1 MRVHAIKHVPYE
13 GPGWITDWAFA
24 RSHDLKEVEITTG
37 ENVPGPT
44 QSDFLILLGGPMSV
58 HDGEKLP
65 WMQLERVRLADFIA
79 TGKPVL
85 GIGFGAQLLASV
97 LGGSVVKSDVREIG
111 WYDVRLKRETIRS
124 FHWHSETF
132 TLPPDTL
139 SIATSDLTVVQGFHR
154 GSKVMG
160 LQFHP
165 EVTEECVR
173 KLIENCG
180 GEIRPGA
187 EGEQSAQQILA
198 EAATGC
204 IGHRAFMFK
213 ILDLMVQR

>member
-1 MRVHAIKHVPYE
+1 MRVHAIKHVFYE

-24 RSHDLKEVEITTG
+24 RGHDLKEVDVVAG
-37 ENVPGPT
+37 QSVPGPT

-58 HDGEKLP
+58 HDGEHLP
-65 WMQLERVRLADFIA
+65 WMQLERVRVADFVA

-97 LGGSVVKSDVREIG
+97 LGGAVVKNHVREIG
-111 WYDVRLKRETIRS
+111 WYEVRLKRETIRS
-124 FHWHSETF
+124 FHWHAETF
-132 TLPPDTL
+132 TLPPDTV
-139 SIATSDLTVVQGFHR
+139 SIAASDLTPIQGFHR

-173 KLIENCG
+173 KMIENCG
-180 GEIRPGA
+180 GEIRHGA
-187 EGEQSAQQILA
+187 EGEQSAQEILT
-198 EAATGC
+198 EAPAGC

-213 ILDLMVQR
+213 ILDLMTQR